1 MPENI
6 NSTEQESSPFQQ
18 DDNLYGQ
25 KIQSSPVPPRQIGV
39 DTDDDFFNTFI
50 DAATSNK
57 LDISAFDSFD
67 QTARSRDEIYSLL
80 DTMCQDVTMAA
91 VLETYSEDATETNED
106 GRIVWVDSA
115 DADISSYIT
124 YLLDSM
130 KVDKNVYNWVHSLCK
145 YGDVYLRIYRES
157 EYDDKLFNKRQLK
170 DIKKKTKIL
179 ESYSVDSPDLD
190 TPSTSLAEEV
200 RIKAYSKNDHFVHYL
215 EMQPNPA
222 IIFELTKFGK
232 SYAYIKT
239 NTQLTSASTSYNPM
253 GTMGASAGYLQAIN
267 YKFNKGDINVYAA
280 TEFVHGCLEDDSS
293 RIPEEVTITTG
304 EVGADSQ
311 KESNSSTYTVKRGKS
326 LFYDLFK
333 IWREMTLLE
342 NSVLLNRVTKSSVVR
357 AIGVEIGDMPK
368 EQVAPHLQGIKKL
381 FEQSES
387 IVSGKSMSEYTN
399 PGPIE
404 NNIYIPTRDGKGA
417 LNIQTVGGDVDVK
430 GLADL
435 DYFRDKLFGGL
446 KVPKQYF
453 GFTEDGAGFNGG
465 QSLSI
470 ISSRYAKM
478 IKRIQNTIIQMLTD
492 AINVILIDRGLPNY
506 INRFKLKML
515 APTTQ
520 EEIDRRENI
529 AAKVQLTSDTMSMM
543 DLIEDPATKLKILKS
558 LLKSYITDVEVIQLI
573 QDEIDKLE
581 NPAPEETPTESEE
594 VEESEDMDLDSSID
608 VGGLDTGEEEG
619 GSSLA
624 AAAGLGGEEE
634 TSEAGEGEEVLP
646 TPEQLGADFTD
657 NSNF

>member
-1 MPENI
+1 MPNDNI
-6 NSTEQESSPFQQ
+6 EQESSPFQQ

-200 RIKAYSKNDHFVHYL
+200 KIKAYSKNDHFVHYL

-417 LNIQTVGGDVDVK
+417 LSIQTVGGDVDVK

-453 GFTEDGAGFNGG
+453 GFTEDGAGFDGG
-465 QSLSI
+465 KSLSI

-478 IKRIQNTIIQMLTD
+478 IKRIQNTVVQMLTD

-506 INRFKLKML
+506 INRFKLRML

-581 NPAPEETPTESEE
+581 NPAPEETSTEGEE
-594 VEESEDMDLDSSID
+594 VEESGDMDLDSSID

-634 TSEAGEGEEVLP
+634 TLEAGEGEEVLP

-657 NSNF
+657 NNNF

>member
-1 MPENI
+1 MPND
-6 NSTEQESSPFQQ
+6 NLEQENSPFQQ
-18 DDNLYGQ
+18 EDKLYGQ
-25 KIQSSPVPPRQIGV
+25 KTQASPVPPRQIGV
-39 DTDDDFFNTFI
+39 DTDNEFFNTFI
-50 DAATSNK
+50 EAATSHQ
-57 LDISAFDSFD
+57 LDMSSLDSFN

-91 VLETYSEDATETNED
+91 VLETYAEDATESNEA

-115 DADISSYIT
+115 DADIASYIT

-130 KVDKNVYNWVHSLCK
+130 RVDKNVYSWVHSLCK

-157 EYDDKLFNKRQLK
+157 EYDDKLFDKKQLK
-170 DIKKKTKIL
+170 DMKKKTKIL
-179 ESYSVDSPDLD
+179 ESYSVDSSDLD
-190 TPSTSLAEEV
+190 TPTKPMTEEV
-200 RIKAYSKNDHFVHYL
+200 NVRAYSKNDHFVHYL

-222 IIFELTKFGK
+222 VVFELTKFGK

-239 NTQLTSASTSYNPM
+239 DTQLTNASTSYNPV
-253 GTMGASAGYLQAIN
+253 GTSAANTSYMQAIN
-267 YKFNKGDINVYAA
+267 YKFNRGDINVYAA

-304 EVGADSQ
+304 GGNAEDQ
-311 KESNSSTYTVKRGKS
+311 KKASSSTYTVKRGKS

-368 EQVAPHLQGIKKL
+368 ENVAPHLQGIKRL

-404 NNIYIPTRDGKGA
+404 NNVYIPTRDGKGA
-417 LNIQTVGGDVDVK
+417 ISIQTVGGDVDVK

-446 KVPKQYF
+446 KVPKHFF

-465 QSLSI
+465 TSLSI

-478 IKRIQNTIIQMLTD
+478 IKRIQNTVVQMLTD
-492 AINVILIDRGLPNY
+492 AINIILIDRGLPDY

-520 EEIDRRENI
+520 EELDRRENV
-529 AAKVQLTSDTMSMM
+529 AAKVQLTSDTMQMLDM
-543 DLIEDPATKLKILKS
+543 IEDPVTKLKILKS
-558 LLKSYITDVEVIQLI
+558 LLASYITDTEVIQLI
-573 QDEIDKLE
+573 QDEISRLE
-581 NPAPEETPTESEE
+581 NVKAEEESPSSEE
-594 VEESEDMDLDSSID
+594 SSEDIDLDSSID
-608 VGGLDTGEEEG
+608 IGGLESDEGTSSLSAEAGFEGGEEEG
-619 GSSLA
+619 
-624 AAAGLGGEEE
+624 
-634 TSEAGEGEEVLP
+634 TPEEVSGEALP
-646 TPEQLGADFTD
+646 TPEQLGVDFTD

>member
-1 MPENI
+1 MPN
-6 NSTEQESSPFQQ
+6 NNVEQENSPFQQ
-18 DDNLYGQ
+18 DDKLYGQ

-39 DTDDDFFNTFI
+39 DTDDDFFSTFI

-80 DTMCQDVTMAA
+80 DTMCQDSTMAA
-91 VLETYSEDATETNED
+91 VLETYAEDATETNEE
-106 GRIVWVDSA
+106 GRIVWVDAA
-115 DADISSYIT
+115 DADIASYIT

-170 DIKKKTKIL
+170 DMKKKTKIL
-179 ESYSVDSPDLD
+179 ESYSLDSPDLD
-190 TPSTSLAEEV
+190 TPIKPLTEEV
-200 RIKAYSKNDHFVHYL
+200 NVRAYGKNDHFVHYL

-222 IIFELTKFGK
+222 VVFELTKFGK

-239 NTQLTSASTSYNPM
+239 NTQLTSASTTYNPIN
-253 GTMGASAGYLQAIN
+253 TSATNVGYLQAIN

-293 RIPEEVTITTG
+293 RIPEEVTITLDD
-304 EVGADSQ
+304 VGKSKENQ
-311 KESNSSTYTVKRGKS
+311 KEVNSSTYTVKRGKS

-333 IWREMTLLE
+333 IWRELTLLE
-342 NSVLLNRVTKSSVVR
+342 NSILLNRVTKSSVVR

-404 NNIYIPTRDGKGA
+404 NNVYIPTRDGKGA

-435 DYFRDKLFGGL
+435 DYFRDKLFGCLRGDTL
-446 KVPKQYF
+446 IHFEDGEDVSIEDICKNREAYRGRKILCCHADGTKVSTTLEDAVQTRKEARFLRIWLENDKYLDVTAEHLMMLSDGSFVEAQYL
-453 GFTEDGAGFNGG
+453 TEDDELM
-465 QSLSI
+465 SL
-470 ISSRYAKM
+470 
-478 IKRIQNTIIQMLTD
+478 
-492 AINVILIDRGLPNY
+492 
-506 INRFKLKML
+506 
-515 APTTQ
+515 
-520 EEIDRRENI
+520 
-529 AAKVQLTSDTMSMM
+529 
-543 DLIEDPATKLKILKS
+543 
-558 LLKSYITDVEVIQLI
+558 
-573 QDEIDKLE
+573 
-581 NPAPEETPTESEE
+581 
-594 VEESEDMDLDSSID
+594 
-608 VGGLDTGEEEG
+608 
-619 GSSLA
+619 
-624 AAAGLGGEEE
+624 
-634 TSEAGEGEEVLP
+634 
-646 TPEQLGADFTD
+646 
-657 NSNF
+657 